1 MRGSASPEVIAAA
14 IDPRL
19 PSPSMSDSGTDNGG
33 TERAGYIKAYRA
45 EHPAY
50 VERERKAAAAR
61 LEAFR
66 GLAKM
71 YPREFA
77 ALLAQARIARG
88 LPAEPQR
95 RIR

>member
-1 MRGSASPEVIAAA
+1 MMRASPEVLAAA

-19 PSPSMSDSGTDNGG
+19 PSRTVSDSGTGDGG

-45 EHPAY
+45 EHPDY

-71 YPREFA
+71 FPREFA
-77 ALLAQARIARG
+77 ILHAQARIARG